1 MFSRGFH
8 RENTGINWD
17 GFEFFHRSLNKGSVF
32 LFKPATTPFN
42 ATVPDEMAVKLEG
55 LVDSPPARVLSLC

>member
-55 LVDSPPARVLSLC
+55 LVD